1 MNIFNKNDKSFGGR
15 LLSLISQHF
24 KSQSDFAEKLGKPVQ
39 SINRIIKTDKASL
52 EFLNE
57 IVEIIPE
64 INLNWLLKGEGSMTI
79 TETNVSTEQ
88 VKSNSESVSVPKLM
102 LDVLSSQQRTI
113 ENLSETLKKTTA
125 PKEGHAGCAAV
136 G

>member
-1 MNIFNKNDKSFGGR
+1 MNIFNKNDENFGAR
-15 LLSLISQHF
+15 LLRLISQHF

-52 EFLNE
+52 DFLNE
-57 IVEIIPE
+57 IVEIIPDV
-64 INLNWLLKGEGSMTI
+64 NLNWLLKGEGSMMNADAGADKEHTG
-79 TETNVSTEQ
+79 SY
-88 VKSNSESVSVPKLM
+88 SESVSVPKLV

-113 ENLSETLKKTTA
+113 ENLSETLKKTA
-125 PKEGHAGCAAV
+125 ARKEGHAGCAAA

>member
-1 MNIFNKNDKSFGGR
+1 MNIFNKNDDNFGNR
-15 LLSLISQHF
+15 LLSLISQRF

-57 IVEIIPE
+57 IVEIIPD
-64 INLNWLLKGEGSMTI
+64 INLNWLLKGEGSMI
-79 TETNVSTEQ
+79 SGESEATNEKKESY
-88 VKSNSESVSVPKLM
+88 SENVSVPKLV

-125 PKEGHAGCAAV
+125 RKEGHAGCAAA